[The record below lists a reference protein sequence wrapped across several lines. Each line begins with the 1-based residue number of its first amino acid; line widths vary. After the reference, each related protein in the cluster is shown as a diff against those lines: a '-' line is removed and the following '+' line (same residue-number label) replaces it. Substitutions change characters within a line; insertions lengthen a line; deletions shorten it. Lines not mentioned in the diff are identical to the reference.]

1 MTLQDLSDVAQIVS
15 SGAVIVSLVY
25 LAIQIRQN
33 TTQIRAN
40 SRIQRLAVQEN
51 FVATQQEMMVRVAEN
66 PELYRVWRAGSTA
79 SESMSDEDRERFGML
94 LFSQMYRYYQAWQ
107 ARDVEPL
114 EQERTLR
121 QIDLFAPMP
130 AFQSWWQRQSRLFGF
145 DAEFVAIVDR
155 RIALAREAAAA
166 TRSSP

>member
-1 MTLQDLSDVAQIVS
+1 VTLQDLSDVAQIVS

-51 FVATQQEMMVRVAEN
+51 FVGTQQEMMVRVAEN
-66 PELYRVWRAGSTA
+66 PELYRVWRVGSTA

-94 LFSQMYRYYQAWQ
+94 LFSQMYRYYMAYQ

-114 EQERTLR
+114 EQERSVR

-130 AFQSWWQRQSRLFGF
+130 AFQAWWQRQNRLFDF
-145 DAEFVAIVDR
+145 DPGFVAIVDE
-155 RIALAREAAAA
+155 RIARARAA
-166 TRSSP
+166 TPAASGG